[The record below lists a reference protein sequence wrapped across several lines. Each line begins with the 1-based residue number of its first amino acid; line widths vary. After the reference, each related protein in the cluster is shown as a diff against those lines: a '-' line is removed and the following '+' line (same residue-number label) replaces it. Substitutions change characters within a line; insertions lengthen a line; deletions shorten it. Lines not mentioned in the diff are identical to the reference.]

1 MRNNKQKPNSEGE
14 RVSSYDALKLL
25 IESLADLITR
35 LRIDLLQQG
44 NEILGK
50 IREVND
56 SVDIIAREIERQ
68 VERSTKS

>member
-1 MRNNKQKPNSEGE
+1 MKNIKQKPNGEGK
-14 RVSSYDALKLL
+14 RVSSYGASKLL

-44 NEILGK
+44 NEILRK

-56 SVDIIAREIERQ
+56 SVDIIAREIKRQ
-68 VERSTKS
+68 IDKSAKS